1 MTEDKSM
8 LQTAQGLLDKGL
20 KSLATRQTYIMIADR
35 SKYGWATVK
44 HYQDDPLAS
53 DTEDEKYLGR
63 AEEEAR
69 RDAECQSS
77 KHRMANK

>member
-1 MTEDKSM
+1 M

-20 KSLATRQTYIMIADR
+20 KSLATRQTYIRVAEQ
-35 SKYGWATVK
+35 SKYGWAMVK

-69 RDAECQSS
+69 RDAECQ
-77 KHRMANK
+77 